1 MSRKRTMRPEER
13 ALWSRV
19 AKSVKPISEDRLR
32 ALEAPEPPSPKA
44 SRSAPQKP
52 MDTAAQA
59 YNTKLSPSPKHQ
71 LPAAYDPPTPHNRS
85 GEKRVRR
92 GRLEIDGRI
101 DLHGLTQDQALR
113 SLRHFLQMAHAGG
126 YRTVLVITGK
136 GFKTRDRDVAPWEQ
150 VEEPGVLRRKLPE
163 WLGLPEFSQYVSGY
177 AKSHSRHGGSGA
189 FYVTLRVQGR
199 D

>member
-1 MSRKRTMRPEER
+1 MRPEER

-32 ALEAPEPPSPKA
+32 SLEDAEPSPPA
-44 SRSAPQKP
+44 RSKPGTPKP
-52 MDTAAQA
+52 MDTAARA
-59 YNTKLSPSPKHQ
+59 YDTPLPTPPK
-71 LPAAYDPPTPHNRS
+71 PRPVAPYDPPTPHNRS

-136 GFKTRDRDVAPWEQ
+136 GFKSRERDTAPWEA

-163 WLGLPEFSQYVSGY
+163 WLGLPEFSQYVSGF
-177 AKSHSRHGGSGA
+177 AKSHTRHGGSGA
-189 FYVTLRVQGR
+189 FYVTLRVR
-199 D
+199 AKD

>member
-32 ALEAPEPPSPKA
+32 SLEESEPGLRAAPKPPSQTSMDTSARAYGSGIPA
-44 SRSAPQKP
+44 SPNTRSAIPY
-52 MDTAAQA
+52 A
-59 YNTKLSPSPKHQ
+59 
-71 LPAAYDPPTPHNRS
+71 PPTPHDRA

-136 GFKTRDRDVAPWEQ
+136 GFKSRDRDVAPWEQ

-189 FYVTLRVQGR
+189 FYVTLRVRGKA
-199 D
+199 

>member
-13 ALWSRV
+13 ALWTRV
-19 AKSVKPISEDRLR
+19 AKSVKPLSEDRMA
-32 ALEAPEPPSPKA
+32 ALERSEPDA
-44 SRSAPQKP
+44 APQKKDK
-52 MDTAAQA
+52 MDTAARA
-59 YNTKLSPSPKHQ
+59 YETGLRLPVTPRA
-71 LPAAYDPPTPHNRS
+71 PAAYDPPVPHDRS

-92 GRLEIDGRI
+92 GRLDIDGRI

-113 SLRHFLQMAHAGG
+113 SLRHFLQMAFASG

-136 GFKTRDRDVAPWEQ
+136 GFKSREREVAPWEQ

-163 WLGLPEFSQYVSGY
+163 WLGLPEFSQYVSGF
-177 AKSHSRHGGSGA
+177 AKSHVRHGGSGA
-189 FYVTLRVQGR
+189 FYVTLRTRNR

>member
-1 MSRKRTMRPEER
+1 
-13 ALWSRV
+13 
-19 AKSVKPISEDRLR
+19 
-32 ALEAPEPPSPKA
+32 
-44 SRSAPQKP
+44 
-52 MDTAAQA
+52 MDTAARA
-59 YNTKLSPSPKHQ
+59 YNTGIQPAPRDR
-71 LPAAYDPPTPHNRS
+71 PVAAYDPPTPHDRT

-92 GRLEIDGRI
+92 GRLAIDGRI

-113 SLRHFLQMAHAGG
+113 SLRHFLQMGHAAG

-136 GFKTRDRDVAPWEQ
+136 GFKSREREVAPWEK

-177 AKSHSRHGGSGA
+177 ARSHARHGGSGA
-189 FYVTLRVQGR
+189 FYVTLRVRAR

>member
-13 ALWSRV
+13 ALWTRV
-19 AKSVKPISEDRLR
+19 AKSVKPIAEDRLKS
-32 ALEAPEPPSPKA
+32 LELPAEPKPTKG
-44 SRSAPQKP
+44 SAK
-52 MDTAAQA
+52 MDTAAR
-59 YNTKLSPSPKHQ
+59 
-71 LPAAYDPPTPHNRS
+71 AYDTGVRLPPVKREPVAYEPPVPHDRS

-101 DLHGLTQDQALR
+101 DLHGLTQEQALR
-113 SLRHFLQMAHAGG
+113 TLRNFLQMAFASG

-136 GFKTRDRDVAPWEQ
+136 GFKSRERATAPWEQ

-163 WLGLPEFSQYVSGY
+163 WLGLPEFSQYVSGI
-177 AKSHSRHGGSGA
+177 ARSHARHGGSGA
-189 FYVTLRVQGR
+189 FYVTLRVRSR

>member
-1 MSRKRTMRPEER
+1 MRPEER

-19 AKSVKPISEDRLR
+19 AKSVKPISQDRLR
-32 ALEAPEPPSPKA
+32 SLEEAEPPTPQTPKPV
-44 SRSAPQKP
+44 SQKS
-52 MDTAAQA
+52 MDTAARA
-59 YNTKLSPSPKHQ
+59 YNTAVPASPNSRTVAP
-71 LPAAYDPPTPHNRS
+71 YDPPTPHNRS

-136 GFKTRDRDVAPWEQ
+136 GFKSRERDAAPWEQ

-163 WLGLPEFSQYVSGY
+163 WLGLPEFGQYVSGY

-189 FYVTLRVQGR
+189 FYVTLRVR
-199 D
+199 AKD

>member
-13 ALWSRV
+13 ALWTRV
-19 AKSVKPISEDRLR
+19 AKSVKPLSDDRMA
-32 ALEAPEPPSPKA
+32 ALETPEPETSPPKKD
-44 SRSAPQKP
+44 R
-52 MDTAAQA
+52 MDTAARA
-59 YNTKLSPSPKHQ
+59 YETGLQ
-71 LPAAYDPPTPHNRS
+71 LPITPRKPTAYDPPVPHDRS

-101 DLHGLTQDQALR
+101 DLHGLTQDQAQR
-113 SLRHFLQMAHAGG
+113 SLRHFLHMAFASG

-136 GFKTRDRDVAPWEQ
+136 GLKSRERETAPWEQ

-163 WLGLPEFSQYVSGY
+163 WLGLPEFSQYVSGI
-177 AKSHSRHGGSGA
+177 AKSHARHGGSGA
-189 FYVTLRVQGR
+189 FYVTLRARNR